1 MAATV
6 EPDVGAKTPAGEGI
20 DRLKPNAIGLVGVLF
35 MAVAFSAPITAMTGN
50 LPVAVGFGNGTG
62 APAAFIFATVVL
74 TIFSIGYVAMARH
87 ITTAGAFYGF
97 VSHGIGRPVGMAAGL
112 LMLTAYMSMEAAL
125 VGIFSAFADSTF
137 NSQLG
142 IDLPWLVFAAAMLI
156 LNAILAYFDIN
167 VAAKVL
173 AVLLLTEISIL
184 AITAFGVLFSGGGP
198 DGIPLS
204 PINPANA
211 FSGNGVAEPVIG
223 LGLLMAFWSW
233 VGFEST
239 AIYGEESRNP
249 KKIVPRATLIA
260 VIGIGVFYTFISW
273 MTISGNGLAQSVA
286 VASGD
291 DPFQLLFGP
300 TREFIGGWA
309 VTTFEWLLIT
319 GSFACGFAIHNSA
332 ARYLYALGREG
343 ILPRSLGRTHPQH
356 GSPYVASF
364 VQSIV
369 AALVV
374 AGFAIFNQD
383 PYLSLFVLI
392 AILATIAILLV
403 QTLCSA
409 AVIGFFHVRGNHPET
424 ANPIRTLLC
433 PILGGIGMVAV
444 IYLLIS
450 NMSAAAGSA
459 SETLFFDFIPWIVVA
474 VAGGGVGYGLWL
486 RRNAPDRYARIGRVT
501 YEESATRPGVDVD
514 GDGDPDVLAAV
525 SGYKA

>member
-6 EPDVGAKTPAGEGI
+6 DPDVGAETPAGEGI

-50 LPVAVGFGNGTG
+50 LPVAVGFGNGSG

-142 IDLPWLVFAAAMLI
+142 IDLPWLVFAGAMLI

-286 VASGD
+286 VAGGD

-300 TREFIGGWA
+300 TRAFIGGWA

-383 PYLSLFVLI
+383 PYLSLFVLV

-409 AVIGFFHVRGNHPET
+409 AVIGFFHVKGRHPET

-433 PILGGIGMVAV
+433 PDPRRHRHGRGDLPAH
-444 IYLLIS
+444 L
-450 NMSAAAGSA
+450 
-459 SETLFFDFIPWIVVA
+459 EHER
-474 VAGGGVGYGLWL
+474 GGGRRVGDAVL
-486 RRNAPDRYARIGRVT
+486 RLHPVDRRRRRGGRCRLRPVAAQERT
-501 YEESATRPGVDVD
+501 RSLHEDRPGD
-514 GDGDPDVLAAV
+514 L
-525 SGYKA
+525 